1 MPKTE
6 NLSLRVNGIEYTRV
20 GLQYELVDGMPTGP
34 NQVVIKDDPI
44 APFPLTEEFF
54 IELKE
59 GEGEWKR
66 VSLAYLKTLLQ
77 AYRED

>member
-1 MPKTE
+1 MPKTD
-6 NLSLRVNGIEYTRV
+6 NLSLRVNGIVYERV

-44 APFPLTEEFF
+44 APFPLTNEFF
-54 IELKE
+54 IELKA
-59 GEGEWKR
+59 GEGEWER
-66 VSLAYLKTLLQ
+66 VTLMFLKTLLQ